1 MLSNKLN
8 NPLFIG
14 FYLLALL
21 AGSNFIK
28 IEVGNYHLFV
38 GRILTFI
45 LPLLLI
51 TKDNLLNFK
60 KAKYVKLLALVIFVV
75 LGWSALS
82 IIWAKDKTAV
92 YVNCFYMISGVLSG
106 LNLVLLAFDS
116 NFKITA
122 NFIKGWHI
130 SWLGLV
136 IFGYLEILFNFH
148 IQGHFSDFLQK
159 QSPGIP
165 AFDSVI
171 SLFDG
176 PNEFAT
182 YLVTSIPFSIYFFKK
197 KPIIFFGILLI
208 SFQFI
213 YRNDAKFCLIAF
225 VLFLISFISV
235 YRDSLKNF
243 LFPKFKKYLVYTIL
257 LASFLTT
264 ILITN
269 KLVENK
275 SENYSIYSSFE
286 SNINGLQL
294 DHSGASNQNV
304 LPSMTSFE
312 IRWNLILNGCNF
324 LLKHPLTGI
333 GAGNFEYYMSTEKD
347 LLPTKFVLNS
357 HSWFIQ
363 TFSENGIIVGGF
375 YWLVLLV
382 LFISNFKYLF
392 FAKDVNIQKF
402 LTINLLLTFAII
414 SNVSSSFASSSLNW
428 SILCIL
434 FIAFQGNE
442 ERNEI
447 T

>member
-1 MLSNKLN
+1 LLSNKLN

-21 AGSNFIK
+21 AGSNFLK

-45 LPLLLI
+45 LPFLLI

-60 KAKYVKLLALVIFVV
+60 KAKYAKLLALVIVIVF
-75 LGWSALS
+75 GWSALS

-106 LNLVLLAFDS
+106 LNIVLLAFDA
-116 NFKITA
+116 NFKLTT

-130 SWLGLV
+130 SWIGLV

-148 IQGHFSDFLQK
+148 IHGHFSDFLQK

-176 PNEFAT
+176 PNEFAA
-182 YLVTSIPFSIYFFKK
+182 YLVTSIPFSIYFFQK

-225 VLFLISFISV
+225 VFFLISFFSV
-235 YRDSLKNF
+235 YRDSLKSF
-243 LFPKFKKYLVYTIL
+243 LFTKFKKYLGYTIL
-257 LASFLTT
+257 LASFIAT

-275 SENYSIYSSFE
+275 SESYSIYSSFE

-294 DHSGASNQNV
+294 ENSSSKNKDLS
-304 LPSMTSFE
+304 PSMTSFE
-312 IRWNLILNGCNF
+312 IRWSLILNGCNF

-333 GAGNFEYYMSTEKD
+333 GSGNFEYYMSTEKD

-363 TFSENGIIVGGF
+363 TFSENGIIVGSF
-375 YWLVLLV
+375 YWLVLLI
-382 LFISNFKYLF
+382 LFISNVKYLYLS
-392 FAKDVNIQKF
+392 KVVNIQKF